1 MSATTAALRALPI
14 FSGLTDHELH
24 LLGEICETR
33 HYDAG
38 EYIFREGEPG
48 NRLFVIMGG
57 EVRISRQIPG
67 AGEEALAVL
76 KPGALFGEMAVFDR
90 SERSTDAISHS
101 GTDVVT
107 ISRAEFEMLL
117 DFHRDIAYKVLWAVV
132 RVLSAR
138 LRATND
144 SLRSVLAMSM
154 F

>member
-1 MSATTAALRALPI
+1 MPPTIEVLRGLPI
-14 FSGLTDHELH
+14 FQSLGDDDLARIAEIVEEKVYAGGDHVFH
-24 LLGEICETR
+24 
-33 HYDAG
+33 
-38 EYIFREGEPG
+38 EGEPG
-48 NRLFVIMGG
+48 NRLFVIVEG

-76 KPGALFGEMAVFDR
+76 KPGAMFGEMAVFDR
-90 SERSTDAISHS
+90 TERSTDAIAH
-101 GTDVVT
+101 GGARLLT

-117 DFHRDIAYKVLWAVV
+117 DFHRDIAYAVLWSVV

-144 SLRSVLAMSM
+144 SLRSVMAMAM